1 MLDRPT
7 SWPEYTLGGY
17 GSYGQASGKPG
28 RTCGGDLLMTD
39 STTPAAPE
47 VDPVRAGRL
56 LGLGALAVDVREPD
70 EYAAGHVSGARLIPL
85 GTLSQ
90 HLADLPSDR
99 DIVVVCRSGRRS
111 GEAVRALQ
119 QAGFDKAVNL
129 AGGMLAWRAA
139 GMPVEE

>member
-1 MLDRPT
+1 
-7 SWPEYTLGGY
+7 
-17 GSYGQASGKPG
+17 
-28 RTCGGDLLMTD
+28 MTD
-39 STTPAAPE
+39 SMTPQVPE
-47 VDPVRAGRL
+47 VDPGRARRL
-56 LGLGALAVDVREPD
+56 IDVGAIALDVREPD

-85 GTLSQ
+85 GVLSR
-90 HLADLPSDR
+90 HLAELPRDR

-139 GMPVEE
+139 GMPVGE